1 MKKVIIGIL
10 GTSEYMKTNDA
21 FYDVY
26 KYSNNYIKKIVENN
40 AVPLLIP
47 LVDDKLIEETL
58 DMCDG
63 LLLPGGSY
71 IKEVNFKVIDYF
83 YQRKKPI
90 LGICMGMQTL
100 AMYSVNIEN
109 KERKRIIKPIDTG
122 VDHWPI
128 EVIRK
133 NLTTLAHKDYVNEDS
148 LLYKILERKEI
159 IVNSLH
165 HNTITEVGSSF
176 KVVAYSEDNLIEAIE
191 YNGNDRFVLGVQFHP
206 EVLPQ
211 YNNIFKAFISRCKD
225 DISM

>member
-1 MKKVIIGIL
+1 MKKIIIGIL

-26 KYSNNYIKKIVENN
+26 KYSNNYIKKIVEND

-109 KERKRIIKPIDTG
+109 K
-122 VDHWPI
+122 
-128 EVIRK
+128 
-133 NLTTLAHKDYVNEDS
+133 DYVNEDS
-148 LLYKILERKEI
+148 LLYKILDRKEI

-165 HNTITEVGSSF
+165 HNTITEVGSKF

-191 YNGNDRFVLGVQFHP
+191 YNGSDRFVLGVQFHP

-211 YNNIFKAFISRCKD
+211 YNNIFKTFISRCKD

>member
-1 MKKVIIGIL
+1 MNKVVELLIKNNKTISTMESCTGGALVNAITNIPGASEVLKFSAVTYSNEYKIKLGVDSKTIDKYTVYSIETADEMSKVISNYTNSNYGVGITGKLSRPDINNPYGEDNLVFILCDNMKKVIIGIL

-26 KYSNNYIKKIVENN
+26 KYSNNYIKKIVEND

-63 LLLPGGSY
+63 LLLPGGRY

-100 AMYSVNIEN
+100 AM
-109 KERKRIIKPIDTG
+109 
-122 VDHWPI
+122 
-128 EVIRK
+128 
-133 NLTTLAHKDYVNEDS
+133 
-148 LLYKILERKEI
+148 
-159 IVNSLH
+159 
-165 HNTITEVGSSF
+165 
-176 KVVAYSEDNLIEAIE
+176 
-191 YNGNDRFVLGVQFHP
+191 
-206 EVLPQ
+206 
-211 YNNIFKAFISRCKD
+211 
-225 DISM
+225 

>member
-1 MKKVIIGIL
+1 MKKIIIGIL

-26 KYSNNYIKKIVENN
+26 KYSNNYIKKIVEND

-148 LLYKILERKEI
+148 LLYKILDRKEI

-176 KVVAYSEDNLIEAIE
+176 KVVARSEDNLIEAIE
-191 YNGNDRFVLGVQFHP
+191 YNGSDRFVLGVQFHP

-211 YNNIFKAFISRCKD
+211 YNNIFKTFINRCKD

>member
-26 KYSNNYIKKIVENN
+26 KYSNNYIKKIVEND

-83 YQRKKPI
+83 YQRKKKNNK
-90 LGICMGMQTL
+90 TNRYRSRSL
-100 AMYSVNIEN
+100 AYWSN
-109 KERKRIIKPIDTG
+109 K
-122 VDHWPI
+122 
-128 EVIRK
+128 
-133 NLTTLAHKDYVNEDS
+133 
-148 LLYKILERKEI
+148 KEL
-159 IVNSLH
+159 NYF
-165 HNTITEVGSSF
+165 SS
-176 KVVAYSEDNLIEAIE
+176 
-191 YNGNDRFVLGVQFHP
+191 
-206 EVLPQ
+206 
-211 YNNIFKAFISRCKD
+211 
-225 DISM
+225 

>member
-26 KYSNNYIKKIVENN
+26 KYSNNYIKKIVEND

-47 LVDDKLIEETL
+47 LVDDRLIEETL

-128 EVIRK
+128 EVIR
-133 NLTTLAHKDYVNEDS
+133 TS
-148 LLYKILERKEI
+148 LLYKILDRKEI

-165 HNTITEVGSSF
+165 HNTITEVGSNF
-176 KVVAYSEDNLIEAIE
+176 KVVAHSEDNLIEAIE

-211 YNNIFKAFISRCKD
+211 YNNIFKDFINRCKD

>member
-1 MKKVIIGIL
+1 
-10 GTSEYMKTNDA
+10 
-21 FYDVY
+21 
-26 KYSNNYIKKIVENN
+26 
-40 AVPLLIP
+40 
-47 LVDDKLIEETL
+47 
-58 DMCDG
+58 MCDG
-63 LLLPGGSY
+63 LLLPGGRY
-71 IKEVNFKVIDYF
+71 IKSKFQSKRYF
-83 YQRKKPI
+83 YQRKETYIK
-90 LGICMGMQTL
+90 GYVWVCKQL

-148 LLYKILERKEI
+148 LLYKILDRKEI

-165 HNTITEVGSSF
+165 HNTITEVGSKF

-191 YNGNDRFVLGVQFHP
+191 YNGSDRFVLGVQFHP

-211 YNNIFKAFISRCKD
+211 YNNIFKTL
-225 DISM
+225 